1 MKKYEIKKITPGS
14 IADEMGIVEGDLLM
28 TVNEHSITDI
38 IDYLFLTSD
47 EYVELEIESH
57 VTGEVVIYEVE
68 KEFDEDIGISF
79 KNPLLDEARNCSNNC
94 IFCFVDQLPQG
105 MRKSL
110 YFKDDDSRL
119 SFMQG
124 NFVTLTNV
132 NYDQIERII
141 RYRIS
146 PINVS
151 VHTTDPQLRIEILRN
166 RYAGDI
172 LEKMNL
178 LADGNIEMNAQ
189 IVLMPG
195 INDGKYLQRT
205 IADLSKLHPQVESI
219 AIVPIGLSRFRKN
232 LTQLSTFTK
241 KQSQDLI
248 IQIDEIQNKMLEKHG
263 TRFVFLSD
271 EFYIV
276 AENAIPNNDFYEN
289 YIQLENGVGLLRK
302 FYDEI
307 AINRNLFTTRLN
319 KKYLMLTGT
328 IAGEWLNRIIEDF
341 ELDGLEVRT
350 ITNRFF
356 GEKITVSGL
365 ITATDIMDQ
374 IKDSSSYEGI
384 IIPDVMLKSDED
396 IFLDDITLSE
406 LESHMGVKIH
416 KIPVEGVG
424 FLKLL
429 EELK

>member
-1 MKKYEIKKITPGS
+1 MKKYEIKKITPDS
-14 IADEMGIVEGDLLM
+14 IAEELGIVEGDLLM
-28 TVNEHSITDI
+28 TINDQKITDI

-57 VTGEVVIYEVE
+57 LTGEVVIYEVE

-132 NYDQIERII
+132 NYDQLERIV

-151 VHTTDPQLRIEILRN
+151 VHTTDPKLRTEILRN

-172 LEKMNL
+172 LEKMSI
-178 LADGNIEMNAQ
+178 LAEGNIEMNAQ

-195 INDGKYLQRT
+195 INDGKYLQKT
-205 IADLSKLHPQVESI
+205 IDDLAKLHPQVESI

-232 LTQLSTFTK
+232 LVHLDTFTK
-241 KQSQDLI
+241 NQSQDLI
-248 IQIDEIQNKMLEKHG
+248 KQIEEIQNRMLERHG
-263 TRFVFLSD
+263 TRFVYLSD
-271 EFYIV
+271 EFYMV
-276 AENAIPNNDFYEN
+276 AENPIPDNAFYEN

-302 FYDEI
+302 FYDGI
-307 AINRNLFTTRLN
+307 ASNRNLFKTRLN
-319 KKYLMLTGT
+319 RKYLMLTGT
-328 IAGEWLNRIIEDF
+328 IAEKWLNRIIEDF
-341 ELDGLEVRT
+341 ALEGLEVRA

-374 IKDSSSYEGI
+374 IKDASSYEGI

-406 LESHMGVKIH
+406 LESHMGLKVH
-416 KIPVEGVG
+416 KIPVEGIE
-424 FLKLL
+424 FLKLI